1 VRTLFTFIF
10 ALLLASL
17 QAGLLRYLGG
27 GAVSVS
33 LVLPCVVYLGLFA
46 GNVEGAIGAAAIGY
60 LLDLLAGTPK
70 GLMTFLAVGAFLFCR
85 LVAGAVEA
93 RSRTAFAVLSGVT
106 SMVVGLGALF
116 LTRLVASAEA
126 APGGRLVWRML
137 VEALLTAV
145 LSPIIRAAMRKLDGL
160 FTREEAGLLR

>member
-1 VRTLFTFIF
+1 MRPLITFLF

-27 GAVSVS
+27 GAVSIS

-46 GNVEGAIGAAAIGY
+46 GNVEGAIGAAAVGY

-70 GLMTFLAVGAFLFCR
+70 GLMTFLAVGCFLVCR
-85 LVAGAVEA
+85 LVAGAVEV
-93 RSRTAFAVLSGVT
+93 RSRTAFAVLSGLT
-106 SMVVGLGALF
+106 AFLAGLGALF
-116 LTRLVASAEA
+116 LTRLVVPAEA
-126 APGGRLVWRML
+126 APGGRLVWRLL
-137 VEALLTAV
+137 VEALLTASV
-145 LSPIIRAAMRKLDGL
+145 SPLIRAAMRWLDGL